1 VSQGYAWASALLEE
15 VARQRGLDVRRL
27 DDELVVCGDGQ
38 RRVLFHG
45 LTSSVSGRVAQVLCR
60 NDAWLRGHLARHG
73 LPVIPTRL
81 VGVDDPRH
89 AQRAAEALGFPV
101 RMRLAGVRDA
111 ERDRTAADLDAFH
124 SSWRS
129 LVRGA
134 SSPDDQVILEC
145 RPDGPVVDV
154 VVVGGRVDTAGGID
168 SLAEPVRARAVAAVA
183 ALPGASYGL
192 VRLVP
197 AAAGPVIDTVDPALG
212 GDLAPS
218 RDLAAA
224 LARALLDHL
233 LPPPHSAPGNPPG

>member
-1 VSQGYAWASALLEE
+1 VSRAYAAASALLEE
-15 VARQRGLDVRRL
+15 AARQRGLDVQRL

-45 LTSSVSGRVAQVLCR
+45 LTSSASGRVAQVLCR

-81 VGVDDPRH
+81 VGVDDPRF

-134 SSPDDQVILEC
+134 SPPDDQVILEC

-154 VVVGGRVDTAGGID
+154 VVVGDRVVATTAGGID
-168 SLAEPVRARAVAAVA
+168 SLAEPVRAAAVAAVA

-192 VRLVP
+192 VRLVA
-197 AAAGPVIDTVDPALG
+197 AAAGPVIDAVAPTLG

-218 RDLAAA
+218 RDLATRSVRAVLDLVLRPGATAA
-224 LARALLDHL
+224 
-233 LPPPHSAPGNPPG
+233 